1 MKVLVTGASGFL
13 GSHIAEQLAAQ
24 GHQVRAL
31 LRRTSSR
38 AFLQGFPHEEAI
50 GDVTDAAS
58 LPAAVEGV
66 DAIVHAAGL
75 VKARREAEFHR
86 VNATGTANLLE
97 AIATSRHSVKRFVY
111 VSSLAAHGPS
121 PDAKP
126 RPINAPPQP
135 VSAYGR
141 SKLRG
146 EDAVRSSP
154 IAPRAVIIRPPAV
167 YGPRDPA
174 FLPLFRLVSRRI
186 APLLRPANQTSI
198 VYGEDAARAIAL
210 AATVEADTGGNTYT
224 LDDGNVY
231 STLEIIASIEDAC
244 GRRALRL
251 NSPRS
256 AAMLLAGAQELFG
269 LLARRPVF
277 LTRDKVNEICQPGW
291 ACSSEAIHRDLGW
304 SPRTPLTEGM
314 RRTYAWYRLHHWL

>member
-86 VNATGTANLLE
+86 VNAAGTANLLE

-121 PDAKP
+121 PDARP

-146 EDAVRSSP
+146 EDAVR
-154 IAPRAVIIRPPAV
+154 
-167 YGPRDPA
+167 
-174 FLPLFRLVSRRI
+174 
-186 APLLRPANQTSI
+186 
-198 VYGEDAARAIAL
+198 
-210 AATVEADTGGNTYT
+210 
-224 LDDGNVY
+224 
-231 STLEIIASIEDAC
+231 
-244 GRRALRL
+244 
-251 NSPRS
+251 
-256 AAMLLAGAQELFG
+256 
-269 LLARRPVF
+269 
-277 LTRDKVNEICQPGW
+277 
-291 ACSSEAIHRDLGW
+291 
-304 SPRTPLTEGM
+304 
-314 RRTYAWYRLHHWL
+314 